1 MKIVKTIDGKQYLV
15 DTESKTMEE
24 VSVDEDKVETPV
36 EDTPETTEEPKEEVE
51 NEAIQKAAEE
61 VVAGLGLD
69 AIKKQLSDLNSK
81 LDKKEVKKDKK
92 TSQLLDLEALMQK
105 DVSEMTAKEKTIGF
119 FQAILQNNTTVLKAL
134 SEGKL
139 AELLSINSVN
149 CWKLLFNRTISRQA
163 II

>member
-1 MKIVKTIDGKQYLV
+1 MKIVKTIDGKQYIV

-24 VSVDEDKVETPV
+24 VSVEKEEV
-36 EDTPETTEEPKEEVE
+36 ETTEEVTPEVEAETEEVTPEVE

-81 LDKKEVKKDKK
+81 LDKKEVKTEKK
-92 TSQLLDLEALMQK
+92 TSDLLDLEALMQK

-119 FQAILQNNTTVLKAL
+119 FQAILQNNKTVLKAL
-134 SEGKL
+134 SEGTAADGGLRKYSPVY
-139 AELLSINSVN
+139 A
-149 CWKLLFNRTISRQA
+149 
-163 II
+163 